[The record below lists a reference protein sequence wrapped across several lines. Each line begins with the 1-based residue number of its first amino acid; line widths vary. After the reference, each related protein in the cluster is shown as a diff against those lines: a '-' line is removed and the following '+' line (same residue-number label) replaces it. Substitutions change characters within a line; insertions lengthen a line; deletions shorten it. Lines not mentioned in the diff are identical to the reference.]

1 MNPIDELQEFL
12 ECDLY
17 SKFRPIEKIKGK
29 EWCREDCFK
38 NEKEFVEYMRL
49 HFNAMKKR
57 LNSQKEHKTK
67 GEEKNNG

>member
-17 SKFRPIEKIKGK
+17 SKFRPVEKIKGE
-29 EWCREDCFK
+29 EWCREDYFK
-38 NEKEFVEYMRL
+38 SEEDFLEYIRL

-57 LNSQKEHKTK
+57 LDSPTKTSTE
-67 GEEKNNG
+67 EEK